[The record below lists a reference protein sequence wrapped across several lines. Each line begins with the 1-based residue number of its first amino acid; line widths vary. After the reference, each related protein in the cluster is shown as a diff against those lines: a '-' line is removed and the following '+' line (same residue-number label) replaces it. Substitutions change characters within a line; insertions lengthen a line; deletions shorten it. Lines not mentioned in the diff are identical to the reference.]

1 MGEGK
6 VEVDQDSVERRLAD
20 IDELTPPKDRLIAV
34 SARNL
39 HLPTWELPTAQ
50 PCGCSN
56 ALIYT
61 ERETQII

>member
-34 SARNL
+34 SAPNL
-39 HLPTWELPTAQ
+39 HLPSRELPTAQ
-50 PCGCSN
+50 PSGCLN

-61 ERETQII
+61 ERETQCT